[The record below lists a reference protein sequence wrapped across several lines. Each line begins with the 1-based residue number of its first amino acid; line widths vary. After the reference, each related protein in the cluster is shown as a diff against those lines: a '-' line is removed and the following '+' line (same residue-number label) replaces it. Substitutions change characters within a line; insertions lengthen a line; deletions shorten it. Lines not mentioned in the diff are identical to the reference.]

1 MSADTWQQA
10 LDTSLVDLPDGRT
23 LAIVVCTPVDESNE
37 RWYMDIDWL
46 WWAKNEAG
54 LIVRGLFNNDRL
66 DYGALYDDNVMGIWW
81 VSRSEDPLS
90 WANRTWP
97 AHQHDE
103 QPVPHDP
110 ETRVATG
117 TIEEPVVVY
126 RGLDI
131 TVVEA

>member
-37 RWYMDIDWL
+37 RWYRDIDWL
-46 WWAKNEAG
+46 WWAENEAG
-54 LIVRGLFNNDRL
+54 LTVRGLFGNDRL

-103 QPVPHDP
+103 QPVPQGCTGYRDGVSPTGYGHDG
-110 ETRVATG
+110 EDC
-117 TIEEPVVVY
+117 PVH
-126 RGLDI
+126 
-131 TVVEA
+131 EA